1 MVTRLVLSTT
11 LGGNV
16 YPWGSPQVV
25 GIGVLG
31 VALLVAFALAEL
43 LDGRSHEGVARL
55 LVGRLTSELLWEEPE
70 PVLVGTGSSHGGGR

>member
-1 MVTRLVLSTT
+1 MVMRLVFSTT

-31 VALLVAFALAEL
+31 VALLVAFALADL
-43 LDGRSHEGVARL
+43 LDGWSHEQVARL
-55 LVGRLTSELLWEEPE
+55 LGRLTSELFWEEPE